1 MSLNI
6 KNKKIKLRLI
16 KYKGKEYAMDTE
28 GHIVKDISKYNIYDK
43 FNMINGNI
51 YRHDIYDLFSLR
63 NGDVY
68 KIGDLFISQNG
79 RQKVF
84 VKNSNDDSI
93 FKSARSKVKTKLDS
107 INKKKYLEWANSE
120 FAPGGPGFLRLVK
133 KYNKSIKRPKSNSL
147 KRKSSYKR
155 ETRKIKTI

>member
-6 KNKKIKLRLI
+6 NHKKIKLRRI
-16 KYKGKEYAMDTE
+16 KYKDKEYAIDKE
-28 GHIVKDISKYNIYDK
+28 GQLVNDFYKYDV
-43 FNMINGNI
+43 
-51 YRHDIYDLFSLR
+51 YDLFSAM
-63 NGDVY
+63 NGNAY
-68 KIGDLFISQNG
+68 KIGDLFVSQNG

-84 VKNSNDDSI
+84 VKNNKEDSI
-93 FKSARSKVKTKLDS
+93 FKLAKSKVKSNLDK
-107 INKKKYLEWANSE
+107 INKKKYLEWADSE

-147 KRKSSYKR
+147 KRRSSYKR